1 MNNALFTEIEGACSV
16 HPADLALSF
25 KYIGKKYIF
34 EKCILLNTA
43 THFELKKKD
52 PKTFFF
58 LDPELHGRFPAD
70 LLSVVDLRLCSTDRV
85 YSKSNTG
92 IFLI

>member
-16 HPADLALSF
+16 HPADLAISF
-25 KYIGKKYIF
+25 KYIGKKYIV
-34 EKCILLNTA
+34 EKCILLNT
-43 THFELKKKD
+43 TTVQLKKKD

-58 LDPELHGRFPAD
+58 LDPELYGRFPAD

-85 YSKSNTG
+85 YSKSKTG